1 MKLVQLMDDMTR
13 SGVVRPCTIGADGR
27 PEPIDHVLQL
37 QEGLPQQ
44 QVRRNRNSSSDSD

>member
-13 SGVVRPCTIGADGR
+13 SGVVKPCKIGEDGR

-37 QEGLPQQ
+37 QDGLPKQ
-44 QVRRNRNSSSDSD
+44 QVRRNSDSDSD